1 MNRREAV
8 EKVNEE
14 VTKLEIVIITY
25 QNMIQTALA
34 TEWTENIMIAGDSI
48 VSEAKERIKSLLQVA
63 L

>member
-1 MNRREAV
+1 MNRYEAV

-25 QNMIQTALA
+25 QNIIQTALS
-34 TEWTENIMIAGDSI
+34 TEWADSIMIAGDSI

-63 L
+63 